1 MEKLTLKDIADRAG
15 VSMMTVS
22 NVINGKSSRVSAQ
35 TAEKINDIIKE
46 SGYVPNLTARSLTK
60 KSSAIVLLLQFSFM
74 SLFSLIFSYINDSS
88 SAFISTGTG
97 YSGLPSAA
105 ACRAIAGISSSCI
118 SWIYSGIPI

>member
-60 KSSAIVLLLQFSFM
+60 KSSAIVGV
-74 SLFSLIFSYINDSS
+74 I
-88 SAFISTGTG
+88 ISVDDQNENYLENPYVSTM
-97 YSGLPSAA
+97 
-105 ACRAIAGISSSCI
+105 IGII
-118 SWIYSGIPI
+118 EKN